1 MDSYQ
6 KEKAK
11 QKILEMI
18 FEYAGLCHVENIVNE
33 IEEDK
38 EYCSNK
44 QIYFPEELDKKM
56 REIID
61 NYSENTNCRKSRKA
75 FKKALPK
82 VAAILAV
89 IFIITTIFVAN
100 AEAIKIKVLNLMMEK
115 TEKYTSVDIKE
126 ESDILKNTSRAIPQD
141 WEGLY
146 APTYIPEGFRIIEAK
161 SYNKISSI
169 AYLNDAGQTILFE
182 ERAREIS
189 NLRVDTE
196 DTNAVPIEI
205 KGFEGLLT
213 EKNDITKII
222 WYNDD
227 FLFSLM
233 SKIDKNEL
241 MKIAESV
248 ELAK

>member
-82 VAAILAV
+82 VAAILV
-89 IFIITTIFVAN
+89 VVFTITTVFVAN
-100 AEAIKIKVLNLMMEK
+100 VGAIRAKVLNFMMEE

-126 ESDILKNTSRAIPQD
+126 EPNILKNNPEIIPPD
-141 WEGLY
+141 WKGLY
-146 APTYIPEGFRIIEAK
+146 APTYIPEGFRVTSAK
-161 SYNKISSI
+161 NYEDVTSI
-169 AYLNDAGQTILFE
+169 VYINDAGQMILFE
-182 ERAREIS
+182 KFIRKDT

-227 FLFSLM
+227 FLFSLT